1 LSAVSANTHDL
12 RRIASVYAD
21 VILEAVRQ
29 EYPNHLQHTMTGP
42 DDRPTPRQLHPAFYG
57 CYDWHSCVEM
67 HWALIR
73 LLRLLPDALDQ
84 DAARSTLR
92 AHLTEQA
99 LHQEATYLLSHRRF
113 ERPYGWSWAL
123 MLANEL
129 DDWEHGEARAWAAAM
144 RPLAQTI
151 TDLLLEWLPK
161 VTYPSRDGMHGNSAF
176 GLARSLPWA
185 RRLASRGDARLLTAI
200 SEAARRWYQNDHNYP
215 ASWEPSGAD
224 FLSPALAEAELMCE
238 TLESASFR
246 SWLEQFLPELG
257 EARPRSLFEP
267 AIVSDETD
275 GQIAHLHGLNL
286 HRAFAWRR
294 LSQALPE
301 GDERVPLLLQAAAV
315 HAAASLRAVTGS
327 DYMLTH
333 WLACYAVLYLGALE
347 RS

>member
-1 LSAVSANTHDL
+1 LSAVSANMHDL
-12 RRIASVYAD
+12 RRIASVYAG
-21 VILEAVRQ
+21 VILEAVQQ
-29 EYPNHLQHTMTGP
+29 EYPNDLHHTMTGP
-42 DDRPTPRQLHPAFYG
+42 EDRPTPRQLHPAFYG

-73 LLRLLPDALDQ
+73 LLRLVPDSLDQ
-84 DAARSTLR
+84 DVARATLA

-99 LHQEATYLLSHRRF
+99 LQQEATYLQSHRRF
-113 ERPYGWSWAL
+113 KRPYGWGWAL

-129 DDWEHGEARAWAAAM
+129 DDWEDVQARSWAAAV

-151 TDLLLEWLPK
+151 TELLLEWLPK
-161 VTYPSRDGMHGNSAF
+161 ATYPSRDGMHGNTAF
-176 GLARSLPWA
+176 GLARSAPWA
-185 RRLASRGDARLLTAI
+185 RRLASRGDARLLAATV
-200 SEAARRWYQNDHNYP
+200 EAATRWYRDDRNYP

-238 TLESASFR
+238 TLDRGSFL
-246 SWLEQFLPELG
+246 SWLDQFLPELS

-301 GDERVPLLLQAAAV
+301 GDGRAPLLQQAVAT
-315 HAAASLRAVTGS
+315 HAAASLPAVAGT
-327 DYMLTH
+327 DYMVTH

-347 RS
+347 RP